1 MCYTLFS
8 DVIPAADRTLVFYQ
22 LNAVLRIVSV
32 AASPLAAFL
41 LSVDP
46 WIAVWIGLGLLLLG
60 TGCTL
65 LIPETLEFRK
75 AADQKRASC
84 DHHSSS
90 AATTTTNFNVFFFK
104 SAFQHALSSAQAD
117 FTHIWR
123 FLLGSKNI
131 MLLMTCNAL
140 VFPLR
145 LAFDGDLLQYMTK
158 RYDWSWSMVS
168 VIIAACSVTSRY

>member
-41 LSVDP
+41 LSVNP

-65 LIPETLEFRK
+65 LLPETLELRK

-84 DHHSSS
+84 DYHSGS
-90 AATTTTNFNVFFFK
+90 AATTATNSNAFSAK
-104 SAFQHALSSAQAD
+104 SAFQQALSSARAD

-168 VIIAACSVTSRY
+168 LAIASCNVMSR